1 MKTLDKILI
10 SASGIVGTTS
20 IGYGIF
26 NQDSENCIKYG
37 ALSILAG
44 SVYYAISKL
53 DKKEQK
59 NE

>member
-37 ALSILAG
+37 VLSLLCG
-44 SVYYAISKL
+44 SLINSFNFFKSK
-53 DKKEQK
+53 DNIE
-59 NE
+59 